1 MQVLDGRNY
10 LDWMIDF
17 ETQLGIKHVSSTLTA
32 IAVSRRMLVKH
43 LLNVAERDIDGDAN
57 GTAPSSRWVISTLTT
72 HVAQTLFRGNTAL
85 TKTAELLMGWYGK
98 TWLEQS
104 LGNSVRRLCVENVA
118 LETDPSRGGTSR
130 DVTTLLQWCTDIWR
144 DIYDARYECPK

>member
-1 MQVLDGRNY
+1 MNRPASTDDEPSIAGSEQLDRSDSDSG
-10 LDWMIDF
+10 
-17 ETQLGIKHVSSTLTA
+17 SSNGDA
-32 IAVSRRMLVKH
+32 HSSDGDV
-43 LLNVAERDIDGDAN
+43 RDIDGDAN

-144 DIYDARYECPK
+144 DIYDARYECPM